1 MIQDYM
7 KISVVIPLY
16 NKKDQVAQA
25 IASVMAQTFLP
36 LEIVVVN
43 DGSTDGSEKIVA
55 KLTNPLIRLIHQENG
70 GVSAARNKGIEMA
83 QGDWIAFLDAD
94 DQWKPTF
101 LETMQLLANSYPQ
114 CKVVAS
120 TYELQDYRGIRKPAI
135 LHKIPFAGEHGIL
148 SNYFEVASCSH
159 PPLWTSAIVADKE
172 ALLSIG
178 GFPVGVKSGEDLLTW
193 ARLAATSTIAYTLT
207 PLAIFIQDSA
217 HTYDDK
223 PNRIPDPTDQV
234 GKELVMLYKKINK
247 PERAAY
253 RLYLSHWY
261 KMRASIHLRLGMRSN
276 TLSDALRSL
285 RYRTGNK
292 KVYAFII
299 LTLLPIKM
307 VNRLFK
313 QFGIS

>member
-1 MIQDYM
+1 M

-16 NKKDQVAQA
+16 NKKEQVAHA
-25 IASVMAQTFLP
+25 IASVMAQTFPP

-43 DGSTDGSEKIVA
+43 DGSTHGSELVVEA
-55 KLTNPLIRLIHQENG
+55 LTNPLIRLIHQENG
-70 GVSAARNKGIEMA
+70 GVSAARNKGIELA
-83 QGDWIAFLDAD
+83 TGDWIAFLDAD
-94 DQWKPTF
+94 DQWKPAF
-101 LETMQLLANSYPQ
+101 LETMQLLANTYPQ

-120 TYELQDYRGIRKPAI
+120 AYELQDYRGIRKPAI

-159 PPLWTSAIVADKE
+159 PPITSISLMVELKAIKN
-172 ALLSIG
+172 IG

-193 ARLAATSTIAYTLT
+193 ARLAVTTKIAYSLK
-207 PLAIFIQDSA
+207 PLSVFIQDAA

-223 PNRIPDPTDQV
+223 PNRLPDPTDQV
-234 GKELVMLYKKINK
+234 GKELVKLYEKISK

-261 KMRASIHLRLGMRSN
+261 KMRASIHLRLGMRIN
-276 TLSDALRSL
+276 TLRDAFLSL
-285 RYRTGNK
+285 RYHNGNK
-292 KVYAFII
+292 KVYAFIL
-299 LTLLPIKM
+299 LTLLPLKM

-313 QFGIS
+313 RFGIS